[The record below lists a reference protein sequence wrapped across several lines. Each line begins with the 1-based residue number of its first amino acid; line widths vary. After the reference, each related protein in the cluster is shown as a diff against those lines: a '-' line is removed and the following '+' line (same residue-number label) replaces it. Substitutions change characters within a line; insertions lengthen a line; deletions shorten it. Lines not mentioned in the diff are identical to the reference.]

1 MKYKHWQKLLLAL
14 SSLFWNSC
22 NSSPDVTSPSSSDLS
37 MDAKSATE
45 VSSAL
50 AKDAPNPVVNDTSDI
65 GNAIAL
71 YGVPSKVMCVQKEGN
86 YLVKC
91 RDGVT
96 CIDTDLLPAVKYG
109 TPTPYKKKKYRC
121 DDGHQYTA
129 SEFRAIYDLL
139 IISQG
144 KKAE

>member
-1 MKYKHWQKLLLAL
+1 MKSKHWQKLLLAL

-22 NSSPDVTSPSSSDLS
+22 NSSPDAVSPSSGDIS
-37 MDAKSATE
+37 MDVKNNSTE
-45 VSSAL
+45 ISAL
-50 AKDAPNPVVNDTSDI
+50 AKDAQDPIVNDSSDI
-65 GNAIAL
+65 GNTIAL
-71 YGVPSKVMCVQKEGN
+71 YGVPSKVLCVQKEGN

-109 TPTPYKKKKYRC
+109 TPTYKKKKYKC
-121 DDGHQYTA
+121 DDGHQCTE
-129 SEFRAIYDLL
+129 SEFRSIYNLL

>member
-1 MKYKHWQKLLLAL
+1 MKSKHWQKLLLAL

-22 NSSPDVTSPSSSDLS
+22 NSTPDAVAPSSSDLS
-37 MDAKSATE
+37 MDATE
-45 VSSAL
+45 MSSISSL
-50 AKDAPNPVVNDTSDI
+50 AKDVQKPVVNDTSDF
-65 GNAIAL
+65 GGAIAL
-71 YGVPSKVMCVQKEGN
+71 YGVPSKVICVQKEGN

-109 TPTPYKKKKYRC
+109 TPTYKKKKYRC
-121 DDGHQYTA
+121 DDGHQYTE

-139 IISQG
+139 IISQA

>member
-1 MKYKHWQKLLLAL
+1 MKSKHWQKLLLAL

-22 NSSPDVTSPSSSDLS
+22 SSSPDAVAPSSSDLS
-37 MDAKSATE
+37 LDATE
-45 VSSAL
+45 MSSISTL
-50 AKDAPNPVVNDTSDI
+50 AKDAQNPEVNVSPDMGST
-65 GNAIAL
+65 IAL

-96 CIDTDLLPAVKYG
+96 CIDTDLLPAAKYG
-109 TPTPYKKKKYRC
+109 TPTSYKKKKYRC
-121 DDGHQYTA
+121 DDGHQYTE

-139 IISQG
+139 IISQA

>member
-1 MKYKHWQKLLLAL
+1 MKSKHWQKLLLAL

-22 NSSPDVTSPSSSDLS
+22 NSSPDVVSPSSGDIS
-37 MDAKSATE
+37 MDVKNNSAE
-45 VSSAL
+45 ISAL
-50 AKDAPNPVVNDTSDI
+50 AKDAQNPIVNDTSDI

-71 YGVPSKVMCVQKEGN
+71 YGVPSKVLCVQKEGN

-109 TPTPYKKKKYRC
+109 TPTYKKKTYKC
-121 DDGHQYTA
+121 DDGHQYTE
-129 SEFRAIYDLL
+129 SEFRSIYNLL

-144 KKAE
+144 KKLD

>member
-37 MDAKSATE
+37 MDAKSAAE

-50 AKDAPNPVVNDTSDI
+50 AKESPNPVVHDTSDI

-96 CIDTDLLPAVKYG
+96 CIDTDLLPVAKYG
-109 TPTPYKKKKYRC
+109 TISSKKKKYKC
-121 DDGHQYTA
+121 DDGHLYTE

-139 IISQG
+139 IISQA

>member
-1 MKYKHWQKLLLAL
+1 MKSKHWQKLLLAL

-22 NSSPDVTSPSSSDLS
+22 NSTPDAVAPSSSDLS
-37 MDAKSATE
+37 LDAAE
-45 VSSAL
+45 LSSISTL
-50 AKDAPNPVVNDTSDI
+50 AKEAPDPEINASSDM
-65 GNAIAL
+65 GGAIAL
-71 YGVPSKVMCVQKEGN
+71 YGVPSKVICVQKEGN

-109 TPTPYKKKKYRC
+109 TPSSKKKKYSC
-121 DDGHQYTA
+121 DNGHLYTE

-139 IISQG
+139 IISPA